1 MPTKHYELSHQLKGP
16 TKAIHCLA
24 ISKDGRFLASRGEA
38 VTIPHLKQLTFPR
51 FRQPLPMEDA
61 QTPKG
66 GMHTSKLYPRPIHLH
81 VMGVQ
86 AKQVLSHLWISTRIL
101 VLLER
106 ARL

>member
-1 MPTKHYELSHQLKGP
+1 
-16 TKAIHCLA
+16 
-24 ISKDGRFLASRGEA
+24 
-38 VTIPHLKQLTFPR
+38 
-51 FRQPLPMEDA
+51 MEDT

-81 VMGVQ
+81 VIDVQ
-86 AKQVLSHLWISTRIL
+86 AKQVFPHLRISTRIL